1 MSGSKSGVAKSI
13 LLSFFY
19 VGMIGSKESKQS
31 QEALTDGK
39 EAEGLEIP
47 WYIS

>member
-1 MSGSKSGVAKSI
+1 
-13 LLSFFY
+13 
-19 VGMIGSKESKQS
+19 MIGSKESKQS